1 MFLLHSNHQM
11 EYVVHVQGR
20 RNRWSNGGNRPLPTD
35 LVGKE
40 AKPSPSNGNGL
51 QLAPPPLPS
60 FQIFLRPCHIAIALK
75 QTPLAKLQI
84 ARLHLWL
91 AM

>member
-1 MFLLHSNHQM
+1 M
-11 EYVVHVQGR
+11 EYVVHIQGR
-20 RNRWSNGGNRPLPTD
+20 RNLRGKGGNRPLPTD

-40 AKPSPSNGNGL
+40 DKPSPSNGFGL
-51 QLAPPPLPS
+51 QLALTPLPD
-60 FQIFLRPCHIAIALK
+60 FQFFLRPCHIAIALK

>member
-11 EYVVHVQGR
+11 EYVVHVQNR
-20 RNRWSNGGNRPLPTD
+20 RNRLCKGAIAHPHIW
-35 LVGKE
+35 VGKE
-40 AKPSPSNGNGL
+40 AKPSPSNGFRL
-51 QLAPPPLPS
+51 QLAPPSLPD

>member
-20 RNRWSNGGNRPLPTD
+20 RNRWDKGDNRPLPTD

-40 AKPSPSNGNGL
+40 AKPSPSNRFGL
-51 QLAPPPLPS
+51 QLAPPPPWFSDLPT
-60 FQIFLRPCHIAIALK
+60 ALSHCNCSE
-75 QTPLAKLQI
+75 TNTSS
-84 ARLHLWL
+84 
-91 AM
+91 